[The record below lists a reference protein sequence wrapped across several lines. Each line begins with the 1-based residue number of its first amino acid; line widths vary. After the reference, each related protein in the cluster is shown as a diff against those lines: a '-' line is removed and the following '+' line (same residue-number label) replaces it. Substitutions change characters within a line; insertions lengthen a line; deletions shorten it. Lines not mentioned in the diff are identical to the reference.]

1 MKTVMMLE
9 NVLASVALMGPSVT
23 HVPTIFLDFHAAM
36 VFISFQFF
44 QKIISFS
51 LYYLLYVFFRVQL

>member
-1 MKTVMMLE
+1 MATVTTQE

-23 HVPTIFLDFHAAM
+23 HVPTIFLDFHSAK

-44 QKIISFS
+44 QKII
-51 LYYLLYVFFRVQL
+51 